1 MLAYLGG
8 LSAVKIALWCYL
20 IWYLN
25 VLTLYFETTPRLWF
39 TALGIALI
47 VGTAN
52 NLNALTGRRAG
63 EHTDPWMA
71 FRFFLAP
78 FCVASFAAMVK
89 DHGFVLIFPPSPAEN
104 LRGLGACALFLAL
117 VWLAHRHKSR
127 RKEKT

>member
-8 LSAVKIALWCYL
+8 LSPVKIALWCYL

-25 VLTLYFETTPRLWF
+25 VLTLYFEPNPRLWF

-52 NLNALTGRRAG
+52 NLNALTVARANVRY
-63 EHTDPWMA
+63 DPWPA

-89 DHGFVLIFPPSPAEN
+89 DHSFVLVFPPTAGEN
-104 LRGLGACALFLAL
+104 LRGLGACLLFLIL
-117 VWLAHRHKSR
+117 VWLARR
-127 RKEKT
+127 RKTPNEPNS